1 MPKKSESREKRILFY
16 SMIACS
22 MFVLLEIVTSILTE
36 SQSVLM
42 DAVYDGCE
50 LIIILISLKI
60 VPLIYKPSSEK
71 HPYGFNQLESVIVIL
86 KGVMMLSVASGLLLT
101 NIQIFINGGKEVD
114 YLSVALFEIS
124 IAIISFITVCILK
137 KQNNNLNSPMIEVEI
152 KGWIID
158 GICSFGMGVSFL
170 LPEIIHS
177 DLMDIISIHLD
188 QIVTIILC
196 ICVLPYPIKLL
207 IHALKDIFL
216 FAPEETTM
224 EIIREITENTLSD
237 FYQNDL
243 SYDVIRTGRK
253 LWISIYFKPSKDCI
267 SINDL
272 YKSQETLKLNLK
284 KEFENIY
291 LELLP
296 DIEQKK

>member
-1 MPKKSESREKRILFY
+1 MQKKLEAKERRILLY
-16 SMIACS
+16 SMLACS
-22 MFVLLEIVTSILTE
+22 IFVLLEIVTSILTE

-86 KGVMMLSVASGLLLT
+86 KGVMMISVTSVLLLT

-114 YLSVALFEIS
+114 YLSVALFELS
-124 IAIISFITVCILK
+124 IATISFITVYILK
-137 KQNNNLNSPMIEVEI
+137 KQNSNLNSPMIEVEI
-152 KGWIID
+152 KGWSID
-158 GICSFGMGVSFL
+158 GIYSLGVGCSFL

-177 DLMDIISIHLD
+177 NLMDNLSIHLD

-196 ICVLPYPIKLL
+196 ICILPYPIKLL
-207 IHALKDIFL
+207 IHSLKDIFL
-216 FAPEETTM
+216 FAPEESTM
-224 EIIREITENTLSD
+224 EIIRSITENTLND
-237 FYQNDL
+237 FYKNDL

-253 LWISIYFKPSKDCI
+253 LWISIYFKPIEDCI

-272 YKSQETLKLNLK
+272 YKSQEKLKLNLK
-284 KEFENIY
+284 KEFDNIY
-291 LELLP
+291 LEILP

>member
-1 MPKKSESREKRILFY
+1 MPKKLESREKRILFY
-16 SMIACS
+16 SLIACS
-22 MFVLLEIVTSILTE
+22 VFVLLEIVTSILTE

-124 IAIISFITVCILK
+124 IAVISFITVYILK

-158 GICSFGMGVSFL
+158 GICSLGMGVAFL

-207 IHALKDIFL
+207 IHTLKDIFL

-284 KEFENIY
+284 KEFKNIY

>member
-1 MPKKSESREKRILFY
+1 MRKKKLELKEKNILRY
-16 SMIACS
+16 SMLACS
-22 MFVLLEIVTSILTE
+22 VFVLLEIIISILTE

-60 VPLIYKPSSEK
+60 VPLIYKPSTEK

-86 KGVMMLSVASGLLLT
+86 KGVMMISVASGK
-101 NIQIFINGGKEVD
+101 QVD

-124 IAIISFITVCILK
+124 IAIISFITAYILK
-137 KQNNNLNSPMIEVEI
+137 KQNNNLNSPMIDIEI
-152 KGWIID
+152 KGWLID
-158 GICSFGMGVSFL
+158 GICSLGMGVSFL
-170 LPEIIHS
+170 LPEIIVS
-177 DLMDIISIHLD
+177 NLMNTLSVHLD

-196 ICVLPYPIKLL
+196 LGILPYPIKLL
-207 IHALKDIFL
+207 VHALKDIFL
-216 FAPEETTM
+216 FAPEESTM
-224 EIIREITENTLSD
+224 DIIREITENTLNIN
-237 FYQNDL
+237 YQHNL

-253 LWISIYFKPSKDCI
+253 LWISIYFKPISDYI
-267 SINDL
+267 SITDL
-272 YKSQETLKLNLK
+272 YRSQEALKLKLK
-284 KEFENIY
+284 EEFDNIY